1 MRRHIIRGTLLLALG
16 ASLTGSASCTMR
28 EGTGNSYLII
38 DRLQGV
44 DGQAG
49 EGSSTLRSDVV
60 ALVERTIGGQQV
72 EVETVFEDSG
82 IATLRI
88 LPKDSASF
96 VSPSNFVTI
105 NRYRVVYTRSD
116 GRNTPGVDVPF
127 PFDGTTTVTIAEG
140 STDVPFTLVR
150 LQAKLE
156 SPLLGLRNLS
166 GAGTISTMAQ
176 VTFFGQDQT
185 GRAVS
190 VTGTITVSFADW
202 ADKE

>member
-16 ASLTGSASCTMR
+16 AGLTGSASCTMR

-38 DRLQGV
+38 ERLQGV
-44 DGQAG
+44 EGQAG
-49 EGSSTLRSDVV
+49 EESSTLRSDVV
-60 ALVERTIGGQQV
+60 AIVEQTIGGQQV
-72 EVETVFEDSG
+72 PVETVFEDSG
-82 IATLRI
+82 VATIRVVL
-88 LPKDSASF
+88 KDPAG
-96 VSPSNFVTI
+96 VISPSNFVTI
-105 NRYRVVYTRSD
+105 NRYRVVYSRSD

-127 PFDGTTTVTIAEG
+127 PFDGTTTVTITEG
-140 STDVPFTLVR
+140 ATDVPFTLVR

-156 SPLLGLRNLS
+156 SPLLGLRGGR
-166 GAGTISTMAQ
+166 GAFAISTMAQ

-190 VTGTITVSFADW
+190 VTGTIGVSFADW